1 VRELFDI
8 IGLINTKAEYP
19 SEEELKVYSSFM
31 GNRAMS
37 QHQELIFFAEEMNER
52 WGMPKEANFAFYYY
66 GVPKRKR
73 FGKWAKPGKELDD
86 KIAILKEYYGLPTIK
101 CKEIIPLVDELD
113 LWDKMAKELS
123 KGGARLPKK
132 SSSKKDK

>member
-1 VRELFDI
+1 MRELFDI

-52 WGMPKEANFAFYYY
+52 WGMP
-66 GVPKRKR
+66 
-73 FGKWAKPGKELDD
+73 
-86 KIAILKEYYGLPTIK
+86 
-101 CKEIIPLVDELD
+101 
-113 LWDKMAKELS
+113 LS
-123 KGGARLPKK
+123 
-132 SSSKKDK
+132 

>member
-1 VRELFDI
+1 MRELFDI

-19 SEEELKVYSSFM
+19 SEEELKVYSPFM

-52 WGMPKEANFAFYYY
+52 WGMPKEANFAFYYH

-73 FGKWAKPGKELDD
+73 FGKWSKPDKGLDD
-86 KIAILKEYYGLPTIK
+86 KIAILKEYYGMSAIK
-101 CKEIIPLVDELD
+101 CKEIIPLVDELN
-113 LWDKMAKELS
+113 LWDKMSKELA
-123 KGGARLPKK
+123 KGGAHLPKK